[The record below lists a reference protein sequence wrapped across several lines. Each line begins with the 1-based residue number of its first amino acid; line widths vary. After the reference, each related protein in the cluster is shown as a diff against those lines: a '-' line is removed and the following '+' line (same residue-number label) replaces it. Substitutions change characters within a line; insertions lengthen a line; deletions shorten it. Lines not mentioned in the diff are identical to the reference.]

1 MSTKNKKGKKS
12 DRLIK
17 AELYEKEMRD
27 KLQKIKLE
35 KKLEMDKT
43 AEYDEEEER
52 KIQENFKK
60 EFPDYDPSK
69 VSNSEVICIHNHVNN
84 IFNNYI
90 IGLYKIIHDPKKKWN
105 KNVRA
110 FIKYHDKYEDELDI
124 DTDRFSEKEI
134 SEVQQMGFD
143 LFVEDKCAD
152 IDEDEFDGPNDLS
165 PEEWE
170 NLDDIILYYYNI
182 LE

>member
-1 MSTKNKKGKKS
+1 MSLQIKKVRKS
-12 DRLIK
+12 KRLIE
-17 AELYEKEMRD
+17 AELFEKKKRD
-27 KLQKIKLE
+27 ELHKIRLE
-35 KKLEMDKT
+35 QKLEMDKT
-43 AEYDEEEER
+43 IEYNEEEEK

-69 VSNSEVICIHNHVNN
+69 LSNSEVICIYNHLNY

-90 IGLYKIIHDPKKKWN
+90 IELYQILHNPKKKWN
-105 KNVRA
+105 KNVRE
-110 FIKYHDKYEDELDI
+110 FIKFHDKYEDELDI
-124 DTDRFSEKEI
+124 DPDRFSEKEI
-134 SEVQQMGFD
+134 SEIQKMGFD
-143 LFVEDKCAD
+143 LFVGDKCAD
-152 IDEDEFDGPNDLS
+152 IDEDEFDGPKDLA